1 MHAERFVI
9 EVLFLGSG
17 VLIGIIDARTH
28 RIPDTLSLGTLLL
41 VLSLAAIGDKSS
53 LVERLA
59 GMVLGFA
66 AFYGLCRAGLMGL
79 GDVKFSALIGVA
91 IGPAGWMIAV
101 CAASLLGM
109 LCALPQLFT
118 GSITR
123 RTRVAFGPFL
133 TAGSVIQLFA
143 PGLFGFVPATL
154 PLFGG
159 A

>member
-1 MHAERFVI
+1 MPAGRFVI
-9 EVLFLGSG
+9 EFLFLSSG
-17 VLIGIIDARTH
+17 VYIGIIDARTH

-53 LVERLA
+53 MIERLA

-91 IGPAGWMIAV
+91 IGPAGWMVAV
-101 CAASLLGM
+101 CAASLLGV
-109 LCALPQLFT
+109 LYTLPQLIT

-123 RTRVAFGPFL
+123 ETRVAFGPFL
-133 TAGSVIQLFA
+133 AAGSVIQLFV
-143 PGLFGFVPATL
+143 PGLLALAPAT
-154 PLFGG
+154 PLLLGG